1 MKVYYS
7 LEEVPK
13 IKNPVI
19 TLGTFDGVHL
29 GHQKIIDFLNK
40 SAERVDGESV
50 LFTFHPH
57 PRIVLHPEDH
67 NLELIQSIDQRIA
80 CLEKAGVKHL
90 ILHPFTTEFSRMS
103 ATEFVRNILV
113 NQLNVSV
120 MTIGYNHH
128 FGKNREGDIHLLKEL
143 GSVYNFE
150 VQEIPALRLD
160 ELSVSSTKIRTAI
173 KSGDIKSANVFLGA
187 PFSFVG
193 KIVEGD
199 KIGTKIG
206 YPTANIVKKVDTQL
220 IPGEGVYAVKV
231 KIDQQEFDGMMNIG
245 FRPTV
250 SENLERRVEV
260 HILDFSAD
268 IYGKDI
274 EVIVIE
280 KIRDENSFSSM
291 EELKK
296 QLEKDEEVC
305 RRILDQS
312 NISI

>member
-7 LEEVPK
+7 LEEVPE

-29 GHQKIIDFLNK
+29 GHQQIIDFLNK

-67 NLELIQSIDQRIA
+67 NLELIQSIDQRIS

-113 NQLNVSV
+113 NQLNVRV

-193 KIVEGD
+193 KIVQGD

-231 KIDQQEFDGMMNIG
+231 KIDHQEFEGMMNIG